1 MNVREWALVT
11 FTILAQMSVGAFW
24 VLGVVHF
31 YATRKAGVE
40 EADRM
45 SDRALLAIIP
55 VLALGMLA
63 SLLHLGNPLSAYKAV
78 SNLDSSWLSRE
89 ILFGVLFAIS
99 GALFAFLQWRKIGTF
114 GMRNVVAWIAALLGL
129 GLLTSMSSVYLL
141 GSQPAWNTPATPVSF
156 FVTTLLL
163 GALAMGVAFV
173 WNYARVQKTDPGCAD
188 VQCELMRTTLRWIA
202 VASVTLLGIELVV
215 LPVYL
220 GFLAMG
226 NSAALASL
234 RTMFSSFGLLFALR
248 IVLVFVGAGVL
259 GVFLYQNASSAGQE
273 KILGG
278 ITYSAFVLVLA
289 AEVMGRFLFYT
300 THHNIGL

>member
-24 VLGVVHF
+24 VLGIVHF

-63 SLLHLGNPLSAYKAV
+63 SLLHLGSPLSAYKAV

-129 GLLTSMSSVYLL
+129 GLVTSMSNVYLL
-141 GSQPAWNTPATPVSF
+141 GSQPAWNTLATPISF

-202 VASVTLLGIELVV
+202 VACVALLGIELVV

-234 RTMFSSFGLLFALR
+234 RMMFSSFGLLFALR

-273 KILGG
+273 KMLGG

-300 THHNIGL
+300 THHGIGL